1 MVSVSDVK
9 LRVLWVKKQNG
20 HGHVK
25 KEINVKVCESHFK
38 TYGYCWGYHLLS
50 VISS

>member
-25 KEINVKVCESHFK
+25 KEINVKVCESHLHRN
-38 TYGYCWGYHLLS
+38 TDC
-50 VISS
+50 

>member
-25 KEINVKVCESHFK
+25 KRNKCKSMWKSLTKKHR
-38 TYGYCWGYHLLS
+38 LLRTNS
-50 VISS
+50 

>member
-20 HGHVK
+20 HGHVNK
-25 KEINVKVCESHFK
+25 KEINVKVCESHLQRH
-38 TYGYCWGYHLLS
+38 TDC
-50 VISS
+50 